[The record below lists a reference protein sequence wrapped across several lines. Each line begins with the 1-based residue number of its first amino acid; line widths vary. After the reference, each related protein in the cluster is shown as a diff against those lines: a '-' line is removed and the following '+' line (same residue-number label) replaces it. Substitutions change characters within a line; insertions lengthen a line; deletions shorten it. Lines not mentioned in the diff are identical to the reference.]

1 MGGQGRL
8 IGGLALCLMGVLGV
22 CLTCGLPMWRETSFV
37 GANVVT
43 AQSVWDGLWL
53 HCIVQATGQMQCK
66 RHTTGITMTSDIQA
80 GRALTLISIIAGI
93 LGFIVTLLGGGAV
106 NCSGDPPD
114 PIEPLSNASSRK
126 KACLLGGAL
135 CLLSGILC
143 LVSVTWS
150 AVATISIYND
160 PLVTAALKREV
171 GSSVYIG
178 WASSVLLLLG
188 GALFCFVCGDKK
200 RSQPSYYYMPS
211 NFSTQSSDSSSR
223 RATLRS
229 DVLRS
234 NTPQTFDPYTQTRM
248 VEHKAQVH
256 RYNYLN
262 NAPSVAGLYN
272 QSPTHPQFEQST
284 FGRNSSNRSQTQSRI
299 YNSKSDGLLF

>member
-43 AQSVWDGLWL
+43 VWDGLWL

-93 LGFIVTLLGGGAV
+93 LGFI
-106 NCSGDPPD
+106 
-114 PIEPLSNASSRK
+114 
-126 KACLLGGAL
+126 ACLLGGAL

-211 NFSTQSSDSSSR
+211 NFSTQSSDSSS
-223 RATLRS
+223 
-229 DVLRS
+229 
-234 NTPQTFDPYTQTRM
+234 Q
-248 VEHKAQVH
+248 HKAQVH

>member
-22 CLTCGLPMWRETSFV
+22 CVVCGLPMWRETSFV

-43 AQSVWDGLWL
+43 AQSVWDGLWM
-53 HCIVQATGQMQCK
+53 HCVVQATGQMQCK
-66 RHTTGITMTSDIQA
+66 RHTTSITMTSDIQA
-80 GRALTLISIIAGI
+80 GRALTLISIVAGI
-93 LGFIVTLLGGGAV
+93 LGFIVTLLGGGAA
-106 NCSGDPPD
+106 NCGGDPPD
-114 PIEPLSNASSRK
+114 PVEPPSTVSSRK

-171 GSSVYIG
+171 GSSIYIG

-188 GALFCFVCGDKK
+188 GALFCFVCGDKE
-200 RSQPSYYYMPS
+200 RSQPSYYYMPNS
-211 NFSTQSSDSSSR
+211 SSSR
-223 RATLRS
+223 SSQSSSRMATLRS
-229 DVLRS
+229 DVLSS
-234 NTPQTFDPYTQTRM
+234 NAPQTFDPYAQRRM
-248 VEHKAQVH
+248 VEHAAQVH
-256 RYNYLN
+256 RYNSLN
-262 NAPSVAGLYN
+262 NPPSVTGLYN
-272 QSPTHPQFEQST
+272 QPLTHPESERDT
-284 FGRNSSNRSQTQSRI
+284 FIRNPSNRSQTQSRI
-299 YNSKSDGLLF
+299 YSS